1 MFRPGLS
8 EVIVSRGI
16 SKRFKNCSLGDT
28 IRFGFYQ
35 WNVVGVF
42 DVGGT
47 APDSEI
53 WTDVQGAMN
62 DFKRSAYSSVLL
74 QTTDTIADDQILAAL
89 AGDPRLA
96 LEGKSERA
104 YYEEQTSTAEPI
116 KFLGLFIGVI
126 MAIGASFGAMNTMYA
141 TVSARTQEIAT
152 LRVLGF
158 SRLAILISFVVEA
171 LCLALLGG
179 LLGCLLG
186 IVAVNLALSGITGT
200 TNFATFSEVVFAFRL
215 TPKLLLIGIVFSLF
229 TGLIGG
235 ILPASRAA
243 FTKITMA
250 LRHVG

>member
-8 EVIVSRGI
+8 EVIVSSAI
-16 SKRFKNCSLGDT
+16 SKRFKNCGLGDT
-28 IRFGFYQ
+28 IRFGSYL
-35 WNVVGVF
+35 WNVVGIF
-42 DVGGT
+42 DSGGT

-53 WTDVQGAMN
+53 WTDVDGTLN

-74 QTTDTIADDQILAAL
+74 RTTDSIARDQIIKVLAS
-89 AGDPRLA
+89 DPRLP